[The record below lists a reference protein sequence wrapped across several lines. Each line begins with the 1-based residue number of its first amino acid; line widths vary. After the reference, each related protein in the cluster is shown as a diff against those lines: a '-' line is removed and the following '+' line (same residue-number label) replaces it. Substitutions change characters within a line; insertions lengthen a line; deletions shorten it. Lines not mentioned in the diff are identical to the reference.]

1 MTSICQ
7 VAKNCQVI
15 CQTIGGM
22 FLLLFF
28 SKIKDSKPIF
38 RTLAL
43 ERNTTKVEIKI
54 SSDPEFRA
62 SSLQRLGAVLLVL
75 RVKRE

>member
-1 MTSICQ
+1 MPEKEGRPQ
-7 VAKNCQVI
+7 GVQCQVI

-28 SKIKDSKPIF
+28 QKSKIANQFSE
-38 RTLAL
+38 LL